1 MFRRLAAALGAALV
15 LFHGWLLAGQAWHR
29 ELSEPA
35 VVLRWLVAAGLG
47 IALGYVRRRGGSMF
61 RGRKAIAIWLLA
73 AALHGPALA
82 GAGAVDEARAL
93 PEAVV
98 VVLQAATASV
108 LASLGLALMAALFL
122 VRSRALPK
130 AILVTTIS
138 RMHAS
143 GVRKLQPFAPRP
155 PPRFLLSLS

>member
-1 MFRRLAAALGAALV
+1 MSRRLAAALGAALV
-15 LFHGWLLAGQAWHR
+15 LFHGWLLAGQAWHGA
-29 ELSEPA
+29 LGEPA

-47 IALGYVRRRGGSMF
+47 IALGYARRGRGSMF

-82 GAGAVDEARAL
+82 GSGAADETQAL

-98 VVLQAATASV
+98 LALQAATASV
-108 LASLGLALMAALFL
+108 LTGLGLALMGALFL
-122 VRSRALPK
+122 TRSLGVPK
-130 AILVTTIS
+130 AILVTTVS
-138 RMHAS
+138 RLHAS
-143 GVRKLQPFAPRP
+143 GVGKVQPFAPRP